1 MEPAHDARLSS
12 PAALRNRD
20 PILAV
25 LCTMLPPSGT
35 VLEIASGSGEH
46 VVHFAAAM
54 PYLSWHP
61 SDPSPQAR
69 ASIASW
75 LSNPPQPN
83 ILAPL
88 DLDAAAAVWPIDR
101 ADAVIAINMVH
112 ISPWTATIGLLRGA
126 ARLLPPGGPLF
137 LYGPYYRSGE
147 TPAPS
152 NVAFDADL
160 RARNPD
166 WGIRHLDDVERAAA
180 LAGLHLERVVEMPAN
195 NLSLIFA
202 RTQPPPEPS
211 A

>member
-20 PILAV
+20 PILGV
-25 LCTMLPPSGT
+25 LRTALPQAGT

-46 VVHFAAAM
+46 ILHFAAAM
-54 PYLSWHP
+54 PNLSWQP

-75 LSNPPQPN
+75 LSNQRQPN
-83 ILAPL
+83 ILAPI
-88 DLDAAAAVWPIDR
+88 DLDAAAAAWPIHS

-112 ISPWTATIGLLRGA
+112 ISPWAATIGLLSGA
-126 ARLLPPGGPLF
+126 ARLLPAGGPLF

-147 TPAPS
+147 TAAAS
-152 NVAFDADL
+152 NIAFDADL
-160 RARNPD
+160 HSRNRD
-166 WGIRHLDDVERAAA
+166 WGIRHLDDVVREAA
-180 LAGLHLERVVEMPAN
+180 LVGLDLERVVDMPAN

-202 RTQPPPEPS
+202 RTPPPPAPS